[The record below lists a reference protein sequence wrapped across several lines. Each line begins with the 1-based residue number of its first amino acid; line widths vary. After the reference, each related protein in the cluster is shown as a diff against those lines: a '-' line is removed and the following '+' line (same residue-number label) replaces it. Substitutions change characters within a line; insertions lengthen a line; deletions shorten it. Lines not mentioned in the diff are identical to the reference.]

1 MIPTTQRHA
10 IIWKLSSVGACLLLA
25 LNCLAAAQPAQMD
38 RSGSELRG
46 GLEEEE
52 QLEPGK
58 PLEGE
63 LAGRKIDSYRVILR
77 EGQFVR
83 VTVSTQEADIVITLL
98 GPDGKQVAEMSS
110 QNSTGENM
118 LRAVAAVDGDYRL
131 QLRLMNEQ
139 SPPEKY
145 IIKIEELRVATSQD
159 RKQCAAD
166 LAFAAA
172 QRMEEKGT
180 AEALKDALKEF
191 DEASRLMRELG
202 DHKGEAITFNH
213 TGSIYRKLGDNHKAL
228 EYYNRASTLISGKGA
243 DREEASILN
252 NAALLYNTM
261 GERQKALEYYNRA
274 LPLIRAAGD
283 WKAEAI
289 ILNNLGALH
298 YALAESQ
305 KALEHFDLSLQLMK
319 ARGGKNAV
327 ALNGIGV
334 VYDFLGEKQK
344 ALEYLHQALSY
355 TPSAS
360 GQASSILANI
370 GVIYD
375 FLGEKQKAL
384 EYFNRALTQFR
395 SAGDRRGVA
404 TTLHF
409 IGTVYSSSGDS
420 RKAIECYD
428 EALSLIR
435 AAGDRYRE
443 GLILTKAGE
452 AYDALGEKQKAL
464 DYYGKS
470 LLIGQAVK
478 SRFIEALSR
487 YRTALTFYGLNNL
500 AEARSNIEAAL
511 GIIESLRTK
520 VASSELRASYF
531 ASVQQYYDFYIGLL
545 MRLDQLHPGQ
555 GYDAMALHAS
565 ERARARVL
573 LEMLMEGRV
582 DIHQGVE
589 PSLLERERSL
599 KQSLDSKNERQVRLL
614 SREHTKEQAEQIDE
628 EIRQLLAQYQNV
640 KDQIK
645 LKSPGYAALTQ
656 PRPLT
661 VKEIQ
666 QEVLDADTLLLE
678 YALGEQQ
685 SFLWAVTRDSI
696 VTFRLPKRAEIEEAA
711 QRVYELLSVDRRE
724 RPLQLNSSY
733 SEAASALSQIILGP
747 AAAHLGKK
755 RLLIVPQGALSYIP
769 FAALP
774 LPAAQKQERLAHSSL
789 EPLIAK
795 HEIIHLPSASTL
807 AVLRRELAGRK
818 LPPNAVAVIADPVFG
833 KDDVRARAALKGEA
847 KAVDERDKRIIPS
860 PDNSQTALL
869 RSIKE
874 AGLGDGKQLPRLPF
888 SGQEARTIF
897 ALGRQAGAMI
907 AVDFDANLKTAN
919 SAEMGQYRIIHFAT
933 HALLNNEHPEMSGLV
948 LSLVDERGEPQNG
961 FLRLYD
967 IYNLRLGADLVV
979 LSACQTALGKQIT
992 GEGLVGVTRG
1002 FMYAGAARVMASL
1015 WRVDDQATSEL
1026 MNRFYIGMMKDK
1038 QEPAAALREAQL
1050 WMRKQK
1056 RWQSPYYWSGFII
1069 QGEWR

>member
-1 MIPTTQRHA
+1 MNRRGDE
-10 IIWKLSSVGACLLLA
+10 V
-25 LNCLAAAQPAQMD
+25 
-38 RSGSELRG
+38 RG
-46 GLEEEE
+46 GLQENE

-58 PLEGE
+58 PVERE
-63 LAGRKIDSYRVILR
+63 LAGREIDSYRVILR
-77 EGQFVR
+77 EGQFLH
-83 VTVSTQEADIVITLL
+83 VTVSPQEAGMVMTLL
-98 GPDGKQVAEMSS
+98 GPDGKQVTEMSS
-110 QNSTGENM
+110 QNSTQGLM
-118 LRAVAAVDGDYRL
+118 LRAIATVAGDYRL
-131 QLRLMNEQ
+131 QLRLRNEQ
-139 SPPEKY
+139 SQPERY
-145 IIKIEELRVATSQD
+145 VIKIEELRVATPQD

-172 QRMEEKGT
+172 RQMEEKGA
-180 AEALKDALKEF
+180 AEGWKDALKEYT
-191 DEASRLMRELG
+191 EASRLMRDLG
-202 DHKGEAITFNH
+202 DHKGEAVSLNRM
-213 TGSIYRKLGDNHKAL
+213 GLIYKKLGDNYKAL
-228 EYYNRASTLISGKGA
+228 EYYNHALTIISGRGE

-252 NAALLYNTM
+252 NAALLYNTL

-274 LPLIRAAGD
+274 LPLIRATGD
-283 WKAEAI
+283 WKAEAVV
-289 ILNNLGALH
+289 LNNMGALH
-298 YALAESQ
+298 FALAESQ
-305 KALEHFDLSLQLMK
+305 KALEHLDLSLQLMRAK
-319 ARGGKNAV
+319 GGQNAV

-344 ALEYLHQALSY
+344 ALEYFHLALSY
-355 TPSAS
+355 TPPAS
-360 GQASSILANI
+360 GQAASISANI

-395 SAGDRRGVA
+395 SAGDRRGTA
-404 TTLHF
+404 ITLHF
-409 IGTVYSSSGDS
+409 IGSVYNSSGDS

-428 EALSLIR
+428 EALSLIQ
-435 AAGDRYRE
+435 ATGDRYRE
-443 GLILTKAGE
+443 ALILTKTGE
-452 AYDALGEKQKAL
+452 AYDMLGEKQKAL

-478 SRFIEALSR
+478 SRHIEALAR
-487 YRTALTFYGLNNL
+487 YRTALTLYSLNNL
-500 AEARSNIEAAL
+500 AEARTNIEAAL
-511 GIIESLRTK
+511 DIIESLRTK
-520 VASSELRASYF
+520 IASSELRASYF

-545 MRLDQLHPGQ
+545 MRLDQLHPDQ
-555 GYDAMALHAS
+555 AYDAMALHAS

-582 DIHQGVE
+582 DIHEGVE

-599 KQSLDSKNERQVRLL
+599 KQSLDVKTEIQVKLL
-614 SREHTKEQAEQIDE
+614 SREHNKEQAEQIDE
-628 EIRQLLAQYQNV
+628 EIRQLLAQYQKV

-666 QEVLDADTLLLE
+666 EEVLDPDTLLLE

-685 SFLWAVTRDSI
+685 SYLWAVTRDSMI
-696 VTFRLPKRAEIEEAA
+696 TFRLPKRAEIEEAA

-724 RPLQLNSSY
+724 RPSQFNSSY
-733 SEAASALSQIILGP
+733 SEASSALSQIILGP
-747 AAAHLGKK
+747 VAAHLGQK
-755 RLLIVPQGALSYIP
+755 RLLIVPQGTLSYIP

-774 LPAAQKQERLAHSSL
+774 LPATQKHERLAHPGL

-795 HEIIHLPSASTL
+795 HEIIYLPSASTL

-818 LPPNAVAVIADPVFG
+818 LALKAVAVIADPVFS
-833 KDDVRARAALKGEA
+833 KDDVRARAAFKGEA
-847 KAVDERDKRIIPS
+847 KAVAEKDKPIIPS
-860 PDNSQTALL
+860 PDISQTAFL

-874 AGLGDGKQLPRLPF
+874 AGLVDGRELPRLPF

-897 ALGRQAGAMI
+897 ALGRQAEAMI
-907 AVDFDANLKTAN
+907 ALDFNANLKTAT
-919 SAEMGQYRIIHFAT
+919 SAEMGQHRIIHFAT

-948 LSLVDERGEPQNG
+948 LSLVNEQGEPQNG

-967 IYNLRLGADLVV
+967 IYNLRLAADLVV
-979 LSACQTALGKQIT
+979 LSACQTALGKQIR

-1015 WRVDDQATSEL
+1015 WRVDDQATAEL

-1038 QEPAAALREAQL
+1038 QEPAAALRGAQL
-1050 WMRKQK
+1050 WMQKQK